1 MINDSFGDPNDWSMG
16 KLHKLFVGGQRTKF
30 SLIQEDE
37 LPLLNAPYK
46 TWASAPYDQLGHSI
60 MDKASGEFF
69 HNGHAIIPQFPAR
82 LHTLKVRLWT
92 GMVPMSGGRWREKK
106 LDDPKNIE
114 QFRGLIQDI
123 FKVFEYLN
131 LDQVQE
137 PMRHGFNWLSK
148 EYGVF
153 ESAVNLRRE
162 QKGIPERMNITAM
175 WAEYFQA
182 VVTNMSN
189 RAHRWVIERA
199 DEIQIEAK
207 TQYETV
213 LSTTGNDVEAIKAA
227 GQTFY
232 RHAHFLN
239 DVVKRADVLLNLPM
253 QGYEGHNVAT
263 TEVQDL
269 SLTVREDAYNKLVDA
284 ESTGNSEILKR
295 LEIGNQSMQDMN
307 ALLKYFDESRKNIV
321 TARKWFRGEAG
332 KLGDEH
338 WITILKSR
346 INYTL
351 RRGGDPEQ
359 QKWGFVCYRL
369 TYKQSP
375 EEWAQI
381 KEKIEDETA
390 RSGQWV
396 QGADDVRNA
405 RWLQWIDGQELGIAE
420 GDIQAAKRHFSNF
433 VSTTSFMPHMWKQDF
448 LVVDQHS
455 YFSYKQPFSESV
467 PPGDNGGHVRLV
479 DTIDYNPEMIRAT
492 SPGFT
497 GDLKILTSLVF
508 DEVYPLLASYSQR
521 PRELWPLAR
530 LHPRQVYV
538 GPTVA
543 IQERQWEMIRQE
555 MATMMPAFYDF
566 LRKKKEPGKG
576 DGA

>member
-1 MINDSFGDPNDWSMG
+1 MISPQTLYEFNDCMFEGNLP
-16 KLHKLFVGGQRTKF
+16 GGQRTKF
-30 SLIQEDE
+30 SLIREDE
-37 LPLLNAPYK
+37 LPLLDAPYK
-46 TWASAPYDQLGHSI
+46 TWASAPYDQLDHSI

-82 LHTLKVRLWT
+82 LHTLKVKLWT

-114 QFRGLIQDI
+114 LFRSLIQDI

-153 ESAVNLRRE
+153 QSAVNLRRE
-162 QKGIPERMNITAM
+162 EKGIPGRMNITAM

-189 RAHRWVIERA
+189 RAHQWVVERA
-199 DEIQIEAK
+199 DEIQIKAK
-207 TQYETV
+207 IQYEAA
-213 LSTTGNDVEAIKAA
+213 LSTAGNDVEATKAA

-232 RHAHFLN
+232 RHVHFLN

-253 QGYEGHNVAT
+253 QGYEGHNVTT

-284 ESTGNSEILKR
+284 GSTES
-295 LEIGNQSMQDMN
+295 LEIIKRFENGNQSMQDSN

-321 TARKWFRGEAG
+321 TARKWFRGEVG

-351 RRGGDPEQ
+351 RRGGDPER

-381 KEKIEDETA
+381 KEKIEDETS

-396 QGADDVRNA
+396 QGADDIRNT

-420 GDIQAAKRHFSNF
+420 GDIEAAKR
-433 VSTTSFMPHMWKQDF
+433 
-448 LVVDQHS
+448 
-455 YFSYKQPFSESV
+455 
-467 PPGDNGGHVRLV
+467 
-479 DTIDYNPEMIRAT
+479 
-492 SPGFT
+492 
-497 GDLKILTSLVF
+497 
-508 DEVYPLLASYSQR
+508 
-521 PRELWPLAR
+521 
-530 LHPRQVYV
+530 
-538 GPTVA
+538 
-543 IQERQWEMIRQE
+543 
-555 MATMMPAFYDF
+555 
-566 LRKKKEPGKG
+566 
-576 DGA
+576 